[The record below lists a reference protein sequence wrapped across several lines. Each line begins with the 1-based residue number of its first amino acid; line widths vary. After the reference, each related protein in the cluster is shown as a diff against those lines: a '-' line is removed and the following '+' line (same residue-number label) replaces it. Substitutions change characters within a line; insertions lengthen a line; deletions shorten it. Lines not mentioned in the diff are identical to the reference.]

1 MRKVSI
7 KNYIYLIIIYV
18 LFIGGCFL
26 FVRVY
31 NSYKNNRFETPV
43 IRGKMDELTSIDEL
57 INLNYEFNL
66 NKKVLYFSNSKKEE
80 DRELE
85 RQVLKYIENKK
96 LSHKLVYFNLKDMN
110 QEKYDKINKLLNINL
125 KNNSPAFIYI
135 IDNKVAE
142 TLYSSNKKIVDIKKV
157 EEFLKDKNL
166 ND

>member
-7 KNYIYLIIIYV
+7 TNYIYLIIIYV

-66 NKKVLYFSNSKKEE
+66 NKNA
-80 DRELE
+80 ELIFNYD
-85 RQVLKYIENKK
+85 KNK
-96 LSHKLVYFNLKDMN
+96 LSESIELVDNL
-110 QEKYDKINKLLNINL
+110 LSL
-125 KNNSPAFIYI
+125 K
-135 IDNKVAE
+135 
-142 TLYSSNKKIVDIKKV
+142 KK
-157 EEFLKDKNL
+157 N
-166 ND
+166 

>member
-1 MRKVSI
+1 MKKVSI
-7 KNYIYLIIIYV
+7 KNYIYLIIIY
-18 LFIGGCFL
+18 LFFIGGCLL
-26 FVRVY
+26 FIKVY
-31 NSYKNNRFETPV
+31 NGYKNNRFETPV

-66 NKKVLYFSNSKKEE
+66 NGKVLYFSNSKNEN

-85 RQVLKYIENKK
+85 RQVLKYLENKK
-96 LSHKLVYFNLKDMN
+96 MSHKLLYFNLKDMTK
-110 QEKYDKINKLLNINL
+110 ESYEKINKLLNIDL

-135 IDNKVAE
+135 IDNKVE
-142 TLYSSNKKIVDIKKV
+142 ESLYSSNRKTVDIKKV

>member
-1 MRKVSI
+1 
-7 KNYIYLIIIYV
+7 
-18 LFIGGCFL
+18 
-26 FVRVY
+26 
-31 NSYKNNRFETPV
+31 
-43 IRGKMDELTSIDEL
+43 MDELTSIDEL

-66 NKKVLYFSNSKKEE
+66 NKKVLYFSNSKKEA

-110 QEKYDKINKLLNINL
+110 QEKYDRINKLLNINL

-157 EEFLKDKNL
+157 EEFLKDKSL

>member
-1 MRKVSI
+1 MKKVSI
-7 KNYIYLIIIYV
+7 KNYIYLVIVY
-18 LFIGGCFL
+18 LFFIGGCLL
-26 FVRVY
+26 FVKVY

-43 IRGKMDELTSIDEL
+43 IRGKMDELKSVDEL

-66 NKKVLYFSNSKKEE
+66 NKKVLYFSNSKNED

-85 RQVLKYIENKK
+85 RKVLEYLGKNNI
-96 LSHKLVYFNLKDMN
+96 SHKLVYFNLKYMN
-110 QEKYDKINKLLNINL
+110 KETYSKINNLLNIDL
-125 KNNSPAFIYI
+125 KNNSPAFVYI

-142 TLYSSNKKIVDIKKV
+142 TLYSTNKKIIDIKKV

>member
-43 IRGKMDELTSIDEL
+43 TRGKMDELTSIDEL

-110 QEKYDKINKLLNINL
+110 QLLNINL